1 MIYKIIAH
9 KMDAIYLIC
18 NSDSCEGSLVE
29 YKDEGSKHSKLNNF
43 IADNN
48 YIFAHKN
55 GSKSYIDV
63 AIKEDIYLLGLVTKH

>member
-1 MIYKIIAH
+1 MRMIMIYKIIAH

-43 IADNN
+43 KAD
-48 YIFAHKN
+48 KN
-55 GSKSYIDV
+55 F
-63 AIKEDIYLLGLVTKH
+63 